1 MSDPVSHRQ
10 PASPASFLRTI
21 RMVAWSLLGIR
32 KSSELQKDAAQV
44 NPFHIIVVGI
54 VTVLILVIGLIVL
67 VNLVVAK

>member
-1 MSDPVSHRQ
+1 MSDPVPHKRPS
-10 PASPASFLRTI
+10 SPASFLRTI

-54 VTVLILVIGLIVL
+54 ATMLILVIGLIVL

>member
-1 MSDPVSHRQ
+1 MSDPVPHR
-10 PASPASFLRTI
+10 PTSSPASFLRSI

-54 VTVLILVIGLIVL
+54 SAVLILVIGLIVL

>member
-1 MSDPVSHRQ
+1 MSHLQQRSKPS
-10 PASPASFLRTI
+10 SPASFLRTI
-21 RMVAWSLLGIR
+21 KMVGWSLLGIR

-54 VTVLILVIGLIVL
+54 ATVLILVIGLIVL

>member
-1 MSDPVSHRQ
+1 MSDLQ
-10 PASPASFLRTI
+10 PSRTPATSASYLRTI
-21 RMVAWSLLGIR
+21 KMVAWSLLGIR

>member
-1 MSDPVSHRQ
+1 MNDPVPHRQ
-10 PASPASFLRTI
+10 PASPVSFLRTI